1 MDEKYIVQ
9 FVTLLGA
16 AVTSIFLAIRVY
28 NKQTDIVRALV
39 ILLCVIIL
47 FYIIGKIFHKTIMK
61 IRDNIAQKER
71 DIYEAAIKREE
82 AEADNDGEVESGE
95 DTGEYGNNV
104 TQ

>member
-28 NKQTDIVRALV
+28 NNQTDIVRALV

-47 FYIIGKIFHKTIMK
+47 FFIIGKIFHKTIMK

-71 DIYEAAIKREE
+71 DIYEAAIEREVSE
-82 AEADNDGEVESGE
+82 AENNAEEETGD
-95 DTGEYGNNV
+95 DTEEYGNNM